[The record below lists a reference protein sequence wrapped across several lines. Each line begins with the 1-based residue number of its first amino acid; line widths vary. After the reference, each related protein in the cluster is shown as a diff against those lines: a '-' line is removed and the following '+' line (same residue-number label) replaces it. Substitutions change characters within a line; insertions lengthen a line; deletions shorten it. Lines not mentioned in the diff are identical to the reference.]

1 VAAFQGAHERDDR
14 DQERQVGARCESA
27 AWDLWRAS
35 LWGAFSPK
43 GGLSCAFPLGLL
55 TATSGFPTVTHPP
68 PPVLLCG
75 SLGRRHWSPRVP
87 ISNFGGASRTREAR
101 LIHACRAGF
110 GRRR

>member
-68 PPVLLCG
+68 PG
-75 SLGRRHWSPRVP
+75 SSLRKLGK
-87 ISNFGGASRTREAR
+87 EA
-101 LIHACRAGF
+101 LEPQGSHL
-110 GRRR
+110 